1 MNSDKIEKYLQTYL
15 DDVISP
21 EVNNSLVGEGDE
33 PIKLSVHKVTFGESN
48 PNRINFF
55 LNMEPD
61 WSKGSITHKIN
72 LDISRFFQMLG
83 VDKNLHIYWNK
94 SQELN

>member
-1 MNSDKIEKYLQTYL
+1 MEVIKIEKYLRAYL
-15 DDVISP
+15 DDVIIP
-21 EVNNSLVGEGDE
+21 QINDEFVGEGDD
-33 PIKLSVHKVTFGESN
+33 PIRNTIHKINFGESN

-55 LNMEPD
+55 LDMDPD

-83 VDKNLHIYWNK
+83 IDKNLSIYWNK
-94 SQELN
+94 RPLF

>member
-1 MNSDKIEKYLQTYL
+1 MKINKIEKYLQTYL

-33 PIKLSVHKVTFGESN
+33 PIKLSVDKVTFGESN
-48 PNRINFF
+48 HNRINFF

-83 VDKNLHIYWNK
+83 IDKNLHIYWNK
-94 SQELN
+94 N

>member
-1 MNSDKIEKYLQTYL
+1 MEIDKIEKYLQVYL
-15 DDVISP
+15 DDVVIS
-21 EVNNSLVGEGDE
+21 ELNNELVGEDEE
-33 PIKLSVHKVTFGESN
+33 PISVTIHKINYGEAN

-55 LNMEPD
+55 LDMDPD

-94 SQELN
+94 RPLF

>member
-1 MNSDKIEKYLQTYL
+1 MEVNKIKKYLQNYL

-33 PIKLSVHKVTFGESN
+33 PIKFSVDKVTFGESN

-83 VDKNLHIYWNK
+83 IDKNLHIYWNK
-94 SQELN
+94 N

>member
-1 MNSDKIEKYLQTYL
+1 MKINKIEKYLQTYL

-33 PIKLSVHKVTFGESN
+33 PIKLSVDKVTFGESN

-83 VDKNLHIYWNK
+83 IDKNLHIYWNK
-94 SQELN
+94 N

>member
-1 MNSDKIEKYLQTYL
+1 MEIHKIEKYLQNYL

-21 EVNNSLVGEGDE
+21 EINNKLVGEDDE
-33 PIKLSVHKVTFGESN
+33 PIKFSVYKVTHGESN

-55 LNMEPD
+55 LEMYPN

-83 VDKNLHIYWNK
+83 IDKNLHIYWNK
-94 SQELN
+94 KPLH